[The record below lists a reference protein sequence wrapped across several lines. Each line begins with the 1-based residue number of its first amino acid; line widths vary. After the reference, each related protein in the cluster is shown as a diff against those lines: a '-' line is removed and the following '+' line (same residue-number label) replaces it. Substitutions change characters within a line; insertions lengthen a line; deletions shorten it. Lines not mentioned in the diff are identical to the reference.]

1 MFLPVCGEEQ
11 AHRESA
17 ADVGQLSEVTGRE
30 QAIVLV
36 GLIIIAVVL
45 MALGVSGIQR
55 RHTDNTPMLSARAR
69 GTAPCAWS
77 TVPSMASSSPV
88 WRGDGI

>member
-1 MFLPVCGEEQ
+1 MG
-11 AHRESA
+11 R
-17 ADVGQLSEVTGRE
+17 VGTGKQPPAPAPASYPGVTGRE
-30 QAIVLV
+30 QAIVLI

-45 MALGVSGIQR
+45 KALGVSGIEC
-55 RHTDNTPMLSARAR
+55 RHTDNIPVLSARAH